1 MLSQQY
7 LPIAALLVLGA
18 VNTEAFS
25 LSKPALVGPSTSP
38 LARSLT
44 SLRAEEP
51 QESEE
56 EEGEVSDDD
65 APPASGGDDILNS
78 PEFLKRKI
86 DVLRSDLE
94 AADAE
99 IAALTAAVE
108 EGKVEW
114 GDQLEKLQTE
124 VRFHCFSRRIC
135 LCRRPSMI
143 PCFVNL
149 TLLRCRD
156 SF

>member
-25 LSKPALVGPSTSP
+25 LSKPALVGPSTTP

-44 SLRAEEP
+44 YLRAEEP
-51 QESEE
+51 QESQ

-86 DVLRSDLE
+86 DVLKSDLE

-124 VRFHCFSRRIC
+124 VRDHCFIHRIC

-149 TLLRCRD
+149 TLLHCRD